1 MWTTA
6 AARQFR
12 HAGRHLHA
20 RHAAWTRAPHAA
32 RTAAARFPPPTPL
45 PTTLLFT
52 APSST
57 SLSASVSRGRDCCS
71 APWPPPPPSP
81 CAAALFLLPL
91 PARPL
96 PPLSGHSRI
105 APLSPRAVSLL
116 HCRAYHHAAAEDD
129 DGGGGD
135 GGGGD
140 GGGGGDDDNDD
151 PSAIKRKYA
160 QLFEACDTD
169 DSGAVSLAELKTTL
183 FRFGLAGLDA
193 PTLARVFDRCDVDKN
208 GSLNLDSF
216 IKFVEESA
224 DLKTAF
230 DNQLPEGSAPLWWR
244 KFKREL
250 SHYRTSF
257 SLLAEQTR
265 SATALLWDHGWRM
278 KRTERR
284 LVWVA
289 VLDFVKVLPFAALL
303 VAPGGSVMVPLVV
316 KYFPSFLPSTFST
329 DSLDKQHRE
338 KNIQK
343 SSLEV
348 ASRILTLEKEL
359 KVALR
364 EREAHQTQLARVMA
378 RRWSRSRKASGGDHG
393 KKEDTDAGPTRQ

>member
-1 MWTTA
+1 
-6 AARQFR
+6 
-12 HAGRHLHA
+12 
-20 RHAAWTRAPHAA
+20 
-32 RTAAARFPPPTPL
+32 
-45 PTTLLFT
+45 
-52 APSST
+52 
-57 SLSASVSRGRDCCS
+57 
-71 APWPPPPPSP
+71 
-81 CAAALFLLPL
+81 
-91 PARPL
+91 
-96 PPLSGHSRI
+96 
-105 APLSPRAVSLL
+105 
-116 HCRAYHHAAAEDD
+116 
-129 DGGGGD
+129 
-135 GGGGD
+135 
-140 GGGGGDDDNDD
+140 
-151 PSAIKRKYA
+151 
-160 QLFEACDTD
+160 
-169 DSGAVSLAELKTTL
+169 
-183 FRFGLAGLDA
+183 
-193 PTLARVFDRCDVDKN
+193 
-208 GSLNLDSF
+208 
-216 IKFVEESA
+216 
-224 DLKTAF
+224 
-230 DNQLPEGSAPLWWR
+230 
-244 KFKREL
+244 
-250 SHYRTSF
+250 
-257 SLLAEQTR
+257 
-265 SATALLWDHGWRM
+265 M